1 MDGSNINLGNNF
13 NQKDAEKKNISLRY
27 FLHDYPALPRHT
39 FTRRHQIFT
48 GQADSNIRGQADSE
62 TYGNVHRCFYTG
74 MDRWIEINEAII
86 DCCHS

>member
-27 FLHDYPALPRHT
+27 FLHDYPDIHSRGGIK
-39 FTRRHQIFT
+39 FSRGKQIPIS
-48 GQADSNIRGQADSE
+48 GGQADSE